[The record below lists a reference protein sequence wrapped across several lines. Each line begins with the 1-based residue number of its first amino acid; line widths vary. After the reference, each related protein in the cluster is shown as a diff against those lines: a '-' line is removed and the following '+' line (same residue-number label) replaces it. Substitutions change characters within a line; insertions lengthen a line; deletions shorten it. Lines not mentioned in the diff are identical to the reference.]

1 MARRN
6 TKPVESHTFIG
17 METAVE
23 EQSKAAALYTAEE
36 LTKRLLEP
44 GPSIDKKSGEM
55 ERDSPLFHGTGDNPT
70 LF

>member
-1 MARRN
+1 MRKAR
-6 TKPVESHTFIG
+6 PVESHTFAG

-36 LTKRLLEP
+36 LTARLIEDR
-44 GPSIDKKSGEM
+44 PSIDSRTRAIET
-55 ERDSPLFHGTGDNPT
+55 DSPLFYGTIHPT

>member
-1 MARRN
+1 MRKTSKLVA
-6 TKPVESHTFIG
+6 SHTFTG

-55 ERDSPLFHGTGDNPT
+55 ERNAPLFHGTGDNPS

>member
-1 MARRN
+1 MKR
-6 TKPVESHTFIG
+6 KPVESHTFAG

-36 LTKRLLEP
+36 LTSRLIEAR
-44 GPSIDKKSGEM
+44 PSIDAKTRAIET
-55 ERDSPLFHGTGDNPT
+55 DSPLFFGTIHPT